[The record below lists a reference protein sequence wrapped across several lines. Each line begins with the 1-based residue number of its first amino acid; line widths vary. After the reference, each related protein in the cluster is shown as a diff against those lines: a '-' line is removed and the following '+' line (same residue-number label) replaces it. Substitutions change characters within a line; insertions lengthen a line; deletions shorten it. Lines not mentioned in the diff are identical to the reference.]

1 MSLRQLGDVMVLLGN
16 VVLELLSSIAVFV
29 CFS

>member
-1 MSLRQLGDVMVLLGN
+1 MSLRQLGDVMVLLGS
-16 VVLELLSSIAVFV
+16 VALELLSSIAVFV